1 MVSLPHQIPDEVVR
15 PYSFA
20 AKAAHQRSVSG
31 RRRAGAVHV
40 EGGGSAP
47 ELFVENELLV
57 SSDYPDGVEYLVRE
71 LGGTRVPDRPLPHPP
86 AELGRPR
93 RSRPADGVATRS
105 VKVVF
110 REPPQV
116 PDAAA
121 ALEQI
126 APASGRLTF
135 SSPMAAAV
143 AAAAASL
150 EVPQGSVGL
159 NRMTDV
165 SSALPRDP
173 GQRSMFGGRS
183 RVADAGQLVD
193 SYRLAGCDP
202 AFTTLA
208 IMDRGFRVAASDAG
222 VLAVNA
228 ADDSRDI
235 GGRDENGG
243 WHGHHIA
250 GVAASGGSVARPLLM
265 RFDDIASVM
274 RGIRVCAAWG
284 VDVVNMSFTVTT
296 SEWSEFWSFPDTDW
310 VNTFRFAE
318 RSGVVVV
325 VAAGND
331 GRKLPDARV
340 RPATRTPGVITVGAL
355 DSDDESAAQWSN
367 HGSSVSIWAP
377 GTGVPVGLDGDSP
390 RGATA
395 DGTSF
400 SAPLVAATAA
410 MMRAVAPEL
419 SNTEVRTLLLRTGWR
434 GHGRVG
440 TGLDAYAAVEA
451 ALAAQ
456 LPAPSDAGATAS
468 SARPLAQI
476 RPGVFAPQPDTYS
489 IARSDRGVDHWS
501 FSLDDYSAVAITVN
515 FHARIADLELDLLDS
530 CGHRVDFDGADR
542 LAVIRGDGALRA
554 SGVIPQGDY
563 VIRVS
568 ARGSAAYRLEVSHTA
583 VPLRSDRFESNNTF
597 DDATVL
603 RFARGPLDLSVGHGP
618 GTFGLTLHR
627 RVVVA
632 PVFPNTATSVVDS
645 DHFQFHVPAHD
656 GKRIPTVTIASDKPL
671 TAALFDEFQRPIQVH
686 EVTTAVTLTPPERTH
701 CYLKIS
707 GTEQTRYRL
716 GLRMMADP
724 RVVVADLPAYEVLPP
739 WWVDSGPLPF
749 PEPLVH
755 FGVELVTEPDPAG
768 TVIGESVSVGAAT
781 AADLPVTAELLH
793 RDGRVVGVGEQNGF
807 GRIDIATDGLLPGMY
822 AVRLTRPAD
831 IAINGLRLLAP
842 VVRRG
847 G

>member
-20 AKAAHQRSVSG
+20 AKAAHQRSVSV

-40 EGGGSAP
+40 EGAGSAP
-47 ELFVENELLV
+47 ELFVENELLI

-86 AELGRPR
+86 AELGRR
-93 RSRPADGVATRS
+93 HRSRLEDGVATRS

-110 REPPQV
+110 GEPPQV
-116 PDAAA
+116 SDAAA

-159 NRMTDV
+159 NRMTDL
-165 SSALPRDP
+165 SCALPLSGTFAR
-173 GQRSMFGGRS
+173 RS
-183 RVADAGQLVD
+183 RIADAGRLVD
-193 SYRLAGCDP
+193 AYRLAGRDP
-202 AFTTLA
+202 AVTTLA
-208 IMDRGFRVAASDAG
+208 IMDRGFRVGTSDAG

-228 ADDSRDI
+228 ADDSRDV

-243 WHGHHIA
+243 WHGHHTA
-250 GVAASGGSVARPLLM
+250 GVAASGGSAARPLLM
-265 RFDDIASVM
+265 RFDDIASLM
-274 RGIRVCAAWG
+274 RGIRICAAWG
-284 VDVVNMSFTVTT
+284 VDVVNMSFTITT

-318 RSGVVVV
+318 RSGVVMVA
-325 VAAGND
+325 AAGND
-331 GRKLPDARV
+331 GRKLPDARI

-355 DSDDESAAQWSN
+355 DSDEESAADWSN
-367 HGSSVSIWAP
+367 HGSSVAIWAP
-377 GTGVPVGLDGDSP
+377 GTAVAVGRD
-390 RGATA
+390 GATA

-419 SNTEVRTLLLRTGWR
+419 SSTEVRTQLLRTGWR
-434 GHGRVG
+434 GNGRVG

-451 ALAAQ
+451 ALATQPPDLSA
-456 LPAPSDAGATAS
+456 AGATAS

-476 RPGVFAPQPDTYS
+476 RAGVFAPQPDTYQV
-489 IARSDRGVDHWS
+489 ARSDRDVDHWS
-501 FSLDDYSAVAITVN
+501 FSLEDYSAVAITVG
-515 FHARIADLELDLLDS
+515 FHDRIADLSLDLLDS
-530 CGHRVDFDGADR
+530 HGHPVEFDGADT
-542 LAVIRGDGALRA
+542 LAITRGHGTFRA

-563 VIRVS
+563 VIRVN
-568 ARGSAAYRLEVSHTA
+568 APGPAPYRLEVSHTA
-583 VPLRSDRFESNNTF
+583 VPLRSDRFESNSTF

-603 RFARGPLDLSVGHGP
+603 RFARGPQDLSVGHGP

-627 RVVVA
+627 QVVIA

-686 EVTTAVTLTPPERTH
+686 EATTAVTLTPPERAH
-701 CYLKIS
+701 CYLRIS

-724 RVVVADLPAYEVLPP
+724 RVIVAGLPAYEVLPP

-749 PEPLVH
+749 PEPLAH
-755 FGVELVTEPDPAG
+755 FGVELVAEPDPAG
-768 TVIGESVSVGAAT
+768 TVVGESISVGAA
-781 AADLPVTAELLH
+781 AAAHLPVTAELLG
-793 RDGRVVGVGEQNGF
+793 RDGRLVGVGVHNGF
-807 GRIDIATDGLLPGMY
+807 GRLDIATDGLPPGMY

-831 IAINGLRLLAP
+831 VAVDGLRLLAP
-842 VVRRG
+842 VVRAPGR
-847 G
+847 